1 MSSKMKTAATTA
13 QIVQSIVWVRGHKV
27 LIDADLANLY
37 GVDTRVLVQAVK
49 RNKERFPEDF
59 MFQLSAEEL
68 NILRS
73 QIGDGSIYSVERMT
87 IASDFG
93 SQTNQGGCPQED
105 GCRVRAGTA
114 AAEHFPQKP
123 AHGFDGVGGSRQ
135 AQIWVCEVRTVELQ
149 CAQEFSDRR
158 LHSLGS
164 AVAVRQAAE
173 PLESSGQGRPI
184 GQFQGGAD
192 ELVNFL
198 ADRSTAERVAN
209 AAA

>member
-1 MSSKMKTAATTA
+1 MKES
-13 QIVQSIVWVRGHKV
+13 QSIETPIFTVRGQRV
-27 LIDADLANLY
+27 ILDADLARLY
-37 GVDTRVLVQAVK
+37 KTTTSALNQAVK
-49 RNKERFPEDF
+49 RNADRFPDDF
-59 MFQLSAEEL
+59 AFQLTALEVRD
-68 NILRS
+68 LRS

-123 AHGFDGVGGSRQ
+123 AHGLDGVGGSRQ
-135 AQIWVCEVRTVELQ
+135 AQIWVCEIRTVELQ

>member
-1 MSSKMKTAATTA
+1 MQESH
-13 QIVQSIVWVRGHKV
+13 SIETPIFTVRGQRV
-27 LIDADLANLY
+27 ILDADLARLY
-37 GVDTRVLVQAVK
+37 KTTTSALNQAVK
-49 RNKERFPEDF
+49 RNADRFPDDF
-59 MFQLSAEEL
+59 AFQLTALEVRD
-68 NILRS
+68 LRS

>member
-1 MSSKMKTAATTA
+1 MKES
-13 QIVQSIVWVRGHKV
+13 QSIETPIFTVRGQRV
-27 LIDADLANLY
+27 ILDADLARLY
-37 GVDTRVLVQAVK
+37 KTTTSALNQAVK
-49 RNKERFPEDF
+49 RNADRFPDDF
-59 MFQLSAEEL
+59 AFQLTALEVRD
-68 NILRS
+68 LRS

>member
-1 MSSKMKTAATTA
+1 
-13 QIVQSIVWVRGHKV
+13 
-27 LIDADLANLY
+27 
-37 GVDTRVLVQAVK
+37 
-49 RNKERFPEDF
+49 
-59 MFQLSAEEL
+59 
-68 NILRS
+68 
-73 QIGDGSIYSVERMT
+73 MT